1 MIDYLIDIADRGIR
15 LDVVLLNVQPKPLAW
30 QARAA
35 PAGTVRERLPTY
47 RGKRVVRSVRRRL
60 EPEGIATSE
69 RIEMGSPV
77 EAIVRSASEEACDA
91 IVMAAPRIGRARKW
105 LARMTRLT
113 IASVAADVMQ
123 SANVPVVI
131 VSAHSRA

>member
-1 MIDYLIDIADRGIR
+1 MIDYLVDIAGRGMP

-35 PAGTVRERLPTY
+35 PDGAMRERLPTY
-47 RGKRVVRSVRRRL
+47 RGKRIVRSVRRRL
-60 EPEGIATSE
+60 EPAGIATSE
-69 RIEMGSPV
+69 RIELGSPV
-77 EAIVRSASEEACDA
+77 EAIVRSASAEGCDA
-91 IVMAAPRIGRARKW
+91 IVIAAPRIGRARKW

-113 IASVAADVMQ
+113 IASVAADVVQ
-123 SANVPVVI
+123 LATVPVVV